1 MKNNNVW
8 HTAIQGGTVK
18 SNQRGGVY
26 MAAAR
31 DSITEVEFNKM
42 MTTGLAPAK
51 ADDSAGTG
59 HSGYLS
65 KKRSACQTC
74 RYGMGITSDLKY
86 RQDARCVI

>member
-1 MKNNNVW
+1 
-8 HTAIQGGTVK
+8 
-18 SNQRGGVY
+18 

-74 RYGMGITSDLKY
+74 RYGMGITSDFPLPKSCPKNALTERAKVIKY
-86 RQDARCVI
+86 SRLW